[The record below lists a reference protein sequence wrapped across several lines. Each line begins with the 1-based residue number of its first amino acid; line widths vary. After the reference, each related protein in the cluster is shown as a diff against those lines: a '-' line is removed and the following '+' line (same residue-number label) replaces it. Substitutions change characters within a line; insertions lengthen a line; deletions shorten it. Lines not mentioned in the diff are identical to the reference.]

1 MSLPFLGRAVVI
13 TGASSGI
20 GEACARSFAAAGAS
34 LWIAARRGDRLEALA
49 DALAES
55 PGGKPEVRVLD
66 VRKPAAVE
74 AFAQAAGPPEV
85 LVNNA
90 GLSRGLSP
98 LHEGDLLDWEEM
110 IDTNLKGLLLVNRA
124 FLPGMVAAGKG
135 HLIHM
140 GSIAGREVYPGGN
153 VYCATK
159 HAVDALTRSLRLDLN
174 GTGVRVS
181 TVDPGLVESEFGEV
195 RYRGDR
201 KRAAKAYE
209 GMTPL
214 HPDDVADAVL
224 WAATRPSHVN
234 AAEILLLPTDQA
246 SPTLVHRQEKET

>member
-1 MSLPFLGRAVVI
+1 MVVAGR
-13 TGASSGI
+13 
-20 GEACARSFAAAGAS
+20 
-34 LWIAARRGDRLEALA
+34 
-49 DALAES
+49 
-55 PGGKPEVRVLD
+55 
-66 VRKPAAVE
+66 
-74 AFAQAAGPPEV
+74 
-85 LVNNA
+85 
-90 GLSRGLSP
+90 
-98 LHEGDLLDWEEM
+98 
-110 IDTNLKGLLLVNRA
+110 
-124 FLPGMVAAGKG
+124 G

-195 RYRGDR
+195 RYRGD
-201 KRAAKAYE
+201 KEQAAKAYA

-214 HPDDVADAVL
+214 HPHDVADAVL
-224 WAATRPSHVN
+224 WAATRPAHVN

-246 SPTLVHRQEKET
+246 SPTLVHRREEEN